1 MAEVQQTRSGRKF
14 KWQSG
19 KTDLIRVPKVFR
31 EQILAF
37 TKQLD
42 LGNVPPP
49 PTVREVQRQQLTEMD
64 RYEILIYLK
73 ENFDQFVPS
82 RDLVE
87 QLAQSQAKLREQAE
101 RISVLEREQKQLTA
115 YKSEVENLKV
125 ELQSKNSELTLL
137 TRRHH
142 RLSAEVKT
150 LREQKADLIVYGS
163 AASKSDLL
171 ITEILKLLQNKFTGT
186 VRIYVNAIFHLMGG
200 GENERV
206 ELCLAIMDELTEKNI
221 IYNNCCRDTA
231 VAAIKG
237 RVRSFEEA
245 MNWVD
250 REYRLRK
257 ERNSSKD

>member
-1 MAEVQQTRSGRKF
+1 MAEVQQTRSGRKS

-19 KTDLIRVPKVFR
+19 KTDLIRVPKIFR
-31 EQILAF
+31 EQVLAF
-37 TKQLD
+37 TKELD
-42 LGNVPPP
+42 FGNVPPP

-82 RDLVE
+82 RDLLKE
-87 QLAQSQAKLREQAE
+87 LAQSQAKLREQAE
-101 RISVLEREQKQLTA
+101 KINVLEREQKQLTA
-115 YKSEVENLKV
+115 YKSEVENLKI
-125 ELQSKNSELTLL
+125 ELQSKNSELTSL
-137 TRRHH
+137 TYKRHQ
-142 RLSAEVKT
+142 LSAEVKT
-150 LREQKADLIVYGS
+150 LRHQKADLIVYSS

-171 ITEILKLLQNKFTGT
+171 ITKILKLLQNKFTGT
-186 VRIYVNAIFHLMGG
+186 VKIYVDAIFQLMGE

-206 ELCLAIMDELTEKNI
+206 ELCLAIMDELTENNK

-245 MNWVD
+245 MNRVNSMYSD
-250 REYRLRK
+250 RLGG
-257 ERNSSKD
+257 